1 MLKTKKNVMIHIVLA
16 EDHNIVRNGIISLLE
31 KEADIDVAGAAT
43 NGHEVLAL
51 LESGT
56 RADVVLAD
64 MNMPG
69 MGGIEL
75 TAAIKEKYPDCKVII
90 LSALDHEKYVI
101 KAFQA
106 GASGYLL
113 KSVSADE
120 LVFSV
125 KHILLNNLYICSELT
140 SKFLKRLLTIP
151 DPAALHEINDIE
163 FSQKEIEVLGMI
175 TEGYTNQEIA
185 DKLFTG
191 KRTIESQRQ
200 ALIDKTGSR
209 NTAALVRFAIT
220 NGIVN

>member
-1 MLKTKKNVMIHIVLA
+1 MINIVLA
-16 EDHNIVRNGIISLLE
+16 EDHNIVRSGIISLLE
-31 KEADIDVAGAAT
+31 KEPDVHVAGAAT
-43 NGHEVLAL
+43 NGREVLAL

-56 RADVVLAD
+56 QADIVLAD
-64 MNMPG
+64 MNMPE

-75 TAAIKEKYPDCKVII
+75 TTTVKEKYPDCKVVI

-120 LVFSV
+120 LVFAV
-125 KHILLNNLYICSELT
+125 KHTLLNNLYICSELT

-151 DPAALHEINDIE
+151 DPATLHEINDIE
-163 FSQKEIEVLGMI
+163 FSSKEIEVLGLI

-191 KRTIESQRQ
+191 KRTVESQRQ

-209 NTAALVRFAIT
+209 NTAALVRFAII

>member
-1 MLKTKKNVMIHIVLA
+1 MINIVLA

-31 KEADIDVAGAAT
+31 KEPGIHVAGAAT
-43 NGHEVLAL
+43 NGLEVMAL
-51 LESGT
+51 LQKGVH
-56 RADVVLAD
+56 ADVVLAD
-64 MNMPG
+64 MNMPE
-69 MGGIEL
+69 MGGIDL
-75 TAAIKEKYPDCKVII
+75 TENIKQLYPDCKVII

-101 KAFQA
+101 RAFQA

-120 LVFSV
+120 LVFAIKHSV
-125 KHILLNNLYICSELT
+125 VNNIYICSELT

-151 DPAALHEINDIE
+151 DPSTIQQNQDME
-163 FSQKEIEVLGMI
+163 FSAKEAEVLGLI

-185 DKLFTG
+185 DKLFTS

-209 NTAALVRFAIT
+209 NTAALVRFAML

>member
-1 MLKTKKNVMIHIVLA
+1 MIDIVLA

-31 KEADIDVAGAAT
+31 KEPDIHVVGAAT
-43 NGHEVLAL
+43 NGREVLSL
-51 LESGT
+51 LKNGT
-56 RADVVLAD
+56 HADVVLAD
-64 MNMPG
+64 MNMPE

-75 TAAIKEKYPDCKVII
+75 TEAVKQLYPDCKVII

-120 LVFSV
+120 LVFAI
-125 KHILLNNLYICSELT
+125 KHILLQNLYICSELT
-140 SKFLKRLLTIP
+140 SKFLKRLLTLP
-151 DPAALHEINDIE
+151 DPSALHELHDIE
-163 FSQKEIEVLGMI
+163 FSAKEIEVLGLI

-191 KRTIESQRQ
+191 KRTVESQRQ

-209 NTAALVRFAIT
+209 NTAALVRFAMV

>member
-1 MLKTKKNVMIHIVLA
+1 MINIVLA
-16 EDHNIVRNGIISLLE
+16 EDHNIVRSGIISLLE
-31 KEADIDVAGAAT
+31 KEPDVHVAGAAT
-43 NGHEVLAL
+43 NGREVLAL

-56 RADVVLAD
+56 QADIVLAD
-64 MNMPG
+64 MNMPE

-75 TAAIKEKYPDCKVII
+75 TTTVKEKYPDCKVVI

-120 LVFSV
+120 LVFAV
-125 KHILLNNLYICSELT
+125 KHTLLNNLYICSELT

-151 DPAALHEINDIE
+151 DPATLHEINDIE
-163 FSQKEIEVLGMI
+163 FSSKEIEILGLI

-191 KRTIESQRQ
+191 KRTVESQRQ

-209 NTAALVRFAIT
+209 NTAALVRFAII
-220 NGIVN
+220 NGIVS

>member
-1 MLKTKKNVMIHIVLA
+1 MIEIVLA

-31 KEADIDVAGAAT
+31 KEPDIHVAGAAT
-43 NGHEVLAL
+43 NGREVLTL
-51 LESGT
+51 LEKGT
-56 RADVVLAD
+56 RADVILAD
-64 MNMPG
+64 MNMPE
-69 MGGIEL
+69 MGGIDL
-75 TAAIKEKYPDCKVII
+75 TASIKEKYPDCKVII

-120 LVFSV
+120 LVFAV
-125 KHILLNNLYICSELT
+125 KHTLLNNLYICSELT
-140 SKFLKRLLTIP
+140 SKFLKRLLTLP
-151 DPAALHEINDIE
+151 DPETLQEINDIE
-163 FSQKEIEVLGMI
+163 FSTKEIEVLGLI

-191 KRTIESQRQ
+191 KRTVESQRQ

-220 NGIVN
+220 NGIVS

>member
-1 MLKTKKNVMIHIVLA
+1 MIEIVLA

-31 KEADIDVAGAAT
+31 KEPDIHVAGATT
-43 NGHEVLAL
+43 NGREVLTL
-51 LESGT
+51 LENGT
-56 RADVVLAD
+56 RADVILAD
-64 MNMPG
+64 MNMPE
-69 MGGIEL
+69 MGGIDL
-75 TAAIKEKYPDCKVII
+75 TASIKEKYPDCKVII

-120 LVFSV
+120 LVFAV
-125 KHILLNNLYICSELT
+125 KHTLVNNLYICSELT
-140 SKFLKRLLTIP
+140 SRFLKRLLTIP
-151 DPAALHEINDIE
+151 DPANLQEINDIE
-163 FSQKEIEVLGMI
+163 FSTKEIEVLGLI

>member
-1 MLKTKKNVMIHIVLA
+1 MINIVLA

-31 KEADIDVAGAAT
+31 KEPDIHIAGAAT
-43 NGHEVLAL
+43 NGREVLDL
-51 LESGT
+51 LESGLK
-56 RADVVLAD
+56 ADVLLAD
-64 MNMPG
+64 MNMPEIGG
-69 MGGIEL
+69 MEL
-75 TAAIKEKYPDCKVII
+75 TAAVKEKYPDCKVVI

-120 LVFSV
+120 LVFAV
-125 KHILLNNLYICSELT
+125 KHTILNNIYICSELT

-151 DPAALHEINDIE
+151 DPATLHKINEIE
-163 FSQKEIEVLGMI
+163 FSAKEIEVLGLI

-191 KRTIESQRQ
+191 KRTVESQRQ

-209 NTAALVRFAIT
+209 NTAALVRFAII

>member
-1 MLKTKKNVMIHIVLA
+1 MIEIVLA

-31 KEADIDVAGAAT
+31 KEPDIHVAGAAT
-43 NGHEVLAL
+43 NGREVLDL

-56 RADVVLAD
+56 RADVILAD
-64 MNMPG
+64 MNMPE
-69 MGGIEL
+69 MGGIDL
-75 TAAIKEKYPDCKVII
+75 TANIKEKYPDCKVII

-120 LVFSV
+120 LVFAV
-125 KHILLNNLYICSELT
+125 KHTLVNNLYICSELT

-151 DPAALHEINDIE
+151 DPETLQEINDIE
-163 FSQKEIEVLGMI
+163 FSTKEIEVLGLI

-185 DKLFTG
+185 DKLFIG
-191 KRTIESQRQ
+191 KRTVESQRQ

>member
-1 MLKTKKNVMIHIVLA
+1 MINIVLA
-16 EDHNIVRNGIISLLE
+16 EDHNIVRSGIISLLE
-31 KEADIDVAGAAT
+31 KEPDVRVAGAAT
-43 NGHEVLAL
+43 NGREVLAL

-56 RADVVLAD
+56 QADVILAD
-64 MNMPG
+64 MNMPE

-75 TAAIKEKYPDCKVII
+75 TAAIKEKYPDCKVVI

-120 LVFSV
+120 LVFAV
-125 KHILLNNLYICSELT
+125 KHTLLNNLYICSELT

-151 DPAALHEINDIE
+151 DPATLHEINDIE
-163 FSQKEIEVLGMI
+163 FSSKEIEVLGLI

-191 KRTIESQRQ
+191 KRTVESQRQ

-209 NTAALVRFAIT
+209 NTAALVRFAII

>member
-1 MLKTKKNVMIHIVLA
+1 MIEVVLA

-31 KEADIDVAGAAT
+31 KEPDIHVAGAAT
-43 NGHEVLAL
+43 NGREVLDL

-56 RADVVLAD
+56 HADVILAD
-64 MNMPG
+64 MNMPE

-75 TAAIKEKYPDCKVII
+75 TASIKEKYPDCKVII

-120 LVFSV
+120 LVFAV
-125 KHILLNNLYICSELT
+125 KHTLLNNLYICSELT

-151 DPAALHEINDIE
+151 DPETLQEINDIE
-163 FSQKEIEVLGMI
+163 FSMKEIEVLGLI

-191 KRTIESQRQ
+191 KRTVESQRQ

-220 NGIVN
+220 NGIVS

>member
-1 MLKTKKNVMIHIVLA
+1 MIDIVLA

-31 KEADIDVAGAAT
+31 KEPDINVAGAAT
-43 NGHEVLAL
+43 NGKDVLTL
-51 LESGT
+51 LEKGT
-56 RADVVLAD
+56 NANVVLAD
-64 MNMPG
+64 MNMPE

-75 TAAIKEKYPDCKVII
+75 TASIKEKYPDCKVII

-120 LVFSV
+120 LVFAV
-125 KHILLNNLYICSELT
+125 KHTLVNNLYICSELT

-151 DPAALHEINDIE
+151 DPAALQPIHDIE
-163 FSQKEIEVLGMI
+163 FSAKETELLGLI

-185 DKLFTG
+185 DKMFTS
-191 KRTIESQRQ
+191 KRTVESQRQ
-200 ALIDKTGSR
+200 TLIDKTGSR
-209 NTAALVRFAIT
+209 NTAALVRFAMV

>member
-1 MLKTKKNVMIHIVLA
+1 MIEIVLA

-31 KEADIDVAGAAT
+31 KEPDIHVAGATT
-43 NGHEVLAL
+43 NGREVLTL
-51 LESGT
+51 LENGT
-56 RADVVLAD
+56 RADVILAD
-64 MNMPG
+64 MNMPE
-69 MGGIEL
+69 MGGIDL
-75 TAAIKEKYPDCKVII
+75 TANIKEKYPDCKVII

-120 LVFSV
+120 LVFAV
-125 KHILLNNLYICSELT
+125 KHTLVNNLYICSELT

-151 DPAALHEINDIE
+151 DPETLQEINDIE
-163 FSQKEIEVLGMI
+163 FSTKEIEVLGLI

-185 DKLFTG
+185 DKLFIG
-191 KRTIESQRQ
+191 KRTVESQRQ

>member
-1 MLKTKKNVMIHIVLA
+1 MINIVLA

-31 KEADIDVAGAAT
+31 KEPDIYVAGAAT
-43 NGHEVLAL
+43 NGREVLAL

-56 RADVVLAD
+56 PADVVLAD
-64 MNMPG
+64 MNMPEI
-69 MGGIEL
+69 GGIEL
-75 TAAIKEKYPDCKVII
+75 TAAIKEKYPDCKVVI

-106 GASGYLL
+106 GANGYLL

-120 LVFSV
+120 LVFAV
-125 KHILLNNLYICSELT
+125 KHTLLNNLYICSELT

-151 DPAALHEINDIE
+151 DPATLHEIHDIE
-163 FSQKEIEVLGMI
+163 FSSKEIEVLGLI
-175 TEGYTNQEIA
+175 TEGFTNQEIA

-209 NTAALVRFAIT
+209 NTAALVRFAII

>member
-1 MLKTKKNVMIHIVLA
+1 MINIVLA
-16 EDHNIVRNGIISLLE
+16 EDHNIVRSGIISLLE
-31 KEADIDVAGAAT
+31 KEPDVHVAGAAK
-43 NGHEVLAL
+43 NGREVLAL

-56 RADVVLAD
+56 QADIVLAD
-64 MNMPG
+64 MNMPE

-75 TAAIKEKYPDCKVII
+75 TTTVKEKYPDCKVVI

-120 LVFSV
+120 LVFAV
-125 KHILLNNLYICSELT
+125 KHTLLNNLYICSELT

-151 DPAALHEINDIE
+151 DPATLHEINDIE
-163 FSQKEIEVLGMI
+163 FSSKEIEVLGLI

-185 DKLFTG
+185 TNYLPV
-191 KRTIESQRQ
+191 S
-200 ALIDKTGSR
+200 
-209 NTAALVRFAIT
+209 VRLK
-220 NGIVN
+220 VSDRH

>member
-1 MLKTKKNVMIHIVLA
+1 MIEIVLA

-31 KEADIDVAGAAT
+31 KEPDVHVAGAAT
-43 NGHEVLAL
+43 NGREVLDL
-51 LESGT
+51 LENGT
-56 RADVVLAD
+56 HADVILAD
-64 MNMPG
+64 MNMPE
-69 MGGIEL
+69 MGGIDL
-75 TAAIKEKYPDCKVII
+75 TVSIKEKYPDCKVII

-120 LVFSV
+120 LVFAV
-125 KHILLNNLYICSELT
+125 KHTLVNNLYICSELT

-151 DPAALHEINDIE
+151 DPETLQEVNDIE
-163 FSQKEIEVLGMI
+163 FSTKDIEVLGLI

-185 DKLFTG
+185 DKLFIG
-191 KRTIESQRQ
+191 KRTVESQRQ

>member
-1 MLKTKKNVMIHIVLA
+1 MIEVVLA

-31 KEADIDVAGAAT
+31 KEPDIHVAGAAT
-43 NGHEVLAL
+43 NGREVLDL

-56 RADVVLAD
+56 HADVILAD
-64 MNMPG
+64 MNMPE

-75 TAAIKEKYPDCKVII
+75 TASIKEKYPDCKVII

-120 LVFSV
+120 LVFAV
-125 KHILLNNLYICSELT
+125 KHTLLNNLYICSELT

-151 DPAALHEINDIE
+151 DPETLQEINDIE
-163 FSQKEIEVLGMI
+163 FSMKEIEVLGLI

-191 KRTIESQRQ
+191 
-200 ALIDKTGSR
+200 
-209 NTAALVRFAIT
+209 
-220 NGIVN
+220 

>member
-1 MLKTKKNVMIHIVLA
+1 MIEIVLA

-31 KEADIDVAGAAT
+31 KEPDIHVAGAAT
-43 NGHEVLAL
+43 NGREVLTL
-51 LESGT
+51 LENGT
-56 RADVVLAD
+56 RADVILAD
-64 MNMPG
+64 MNMPE
-69 MGGIEL
+69 MGGIDL
-75 TAAIKEKYPDCKVII
+75 TASIKEKYPDCKVII

-120 LVFSV
+120 LVFAV
-125 KHILLNNLYICSELT
+125 KHTLLNNLYICSELT
-140 SKFLKRLLTIP
+140 SKFLKRLLTLP
-151 DPAALHEINDIE
+151 DPETLQEINDIE
-163 FSQKEIEVLGMI
+163 FSTKEIEVLGLI

-191 KRTIESQRQ
+191 KRTVESQRQ

-220 NGIVN
+220 NGIVS

>member
-1 MLKTKKNVMIHIVLA
+1 MINIVLA
-16 EDHNIVRNGIISLLE
+16 EDHNIVRSGIISLLE
-31 KEADIDVAGAAT
+31 KEPDVRVAGAAT
-43 NGHEVLAL
+43 NGREVLAL

-56 RADVVLAD
+56 QADVILAD
-64 MNMPG
+64 MNMPE

-75 TAAIKEKYPDCKVII
+75 TAAIKEKYPDCKVVI

-120 LVFSV
+120 LVFAV
-125 KHILLNNLYICSELT
+125 KHTLLNNLYICSELT

-151 DPAALHEINDIE
+151 DPATLHEINDIE
-163 FSQKEIEVLGMI
+163 FSSKEIEVLGLI

-191 KRTIESQRQ
+191 KRTVESQRQ

-209 NTAALVRFAIT
+209 NTAALVRFAII
-220 NGIVN
+220 NGIVS